1 MQHTQFRWGGVL
13 RPKLDGGLTFAGP
26 KFFCVCGGRGRGRGE
41 GFKPILGR
49 LLHSGC
55 SEKEM
60 FYKFWNK
67 FSPETKLC
75 LLKTGGSYS
84 AIFIFLVC
92 VLDLQG
98 LRVVIHRSKT
108 WTSFQINKGQHHRN
122 ILAC

>member
-1 MQHTQFRWGGVL
+1 MQPTQFRWGGVL
-13 RPKLDGGLTFAGP
+13 RPKLDGGLTFAEP
-26 KFFCVCGGRGRGRGE
+26 NFFVCVEEGGGGGDE
-41 GFKPILGR
+41 SKPILGR

-60 FYKFWNK
+60 FYNFWNK

-75 LLKTGGSYS
+75 LLKTAGSYS

-98 LRVVIHRSKT
+98 LRVVIHRWKT
-108 WTSFQINKGQHHRN
+108 
-122 ILAC
+122 